1 MEYYRTLLLSRGGAE
16 PETAVQ
22 RYNRLKCEASE
33 LWEEVNGMKNEA
45 ATGRDKKKSTAAA
58 AGDIN
63 SVGVPNLYR
72 LLHLVK
78 DNTLLTFK

>member
-1 MEYYRTLLLSRGGAE
+1 MRIYSVCRGGSE

-22 RYNRLKCEASE
+22 RYNRLKCEAGE

-45 ATGRDKKKSTAAA
+45 AAGSDKKRSTA

-63 SVGVPNLYR
+63 SVGENVTVICMLITIKKS
-72 LLHLVK
+72 LG
-78 DNTLLTFK
+78 